1 MKHLVTTSMIL
12 LTISWSRLAIVPK
25 FCQEHETEDYCWGL
39 FNNKTKQSGDVHN
52 SSNDIKQLTLMQFT
66 KCSCC

>member
-1 MKHLVTTSMIL
+1 M
-12 LTISWSRLAIVPK
+12 VPK